1 MAEINWALRE
11 DPATICILEDAGRQI
26 SDCCQIT
33 TFGRN
38 LIHPEHIG
46 EYLYFFPYTGSP
58 GKYYGEITIAREKI
72 QKKGLQPDYS
82 YVAVID
88 SQVEFQVNKSVLR
101 TLSRKYMPVWPS
113 SSYARFLANKTSA
126 VLQFIRVY
134 KTDGQ
139 PPISILFEK
148 GRLGSYQVFKLYDA
162 NENNANISV
171 NVIKPLISD
180 NRFYYLKDEIIHELK
195 VNGSFIAE
203 YNNTESGKKILHDRV
218 SAEQALSGR
227 YDGLHQVWA
236 DRREQWSAGNFDEFP
251 EDFDMAQ
258 LDYDAI
264 YNEVIRVCPSMKEMI
279 EYVRNIKA
287 ARKGEYE
294 YLLKYVHENNEQAKE
309 SDERIFDM
317 SLRNAVKAALQAYK
331 QDSLDLED
339 AFQEACIGIWI
350 AIRKHHENVQVVFPT
365 YCSRWIMANMQRHL
379 PYYQPVC
386 RMPMYYVEAAR
397 AIVNE
402 LKSSVRNIDFN
413 NLQPQQLQEMLLKY
427 TSCDE
432 EDANRLSCL
441 LISPLSFE
449 DVLSYCEEEEFSD
462 HGAQLKKMDKEYF
475 FNYRLPSLLSKL
487 RPREEDILRLRYGL
501 NDGHE
506 YTLEEIGRKYDL
518 TRERVRQIEVKALE
532 HMRNLIPADVY
543 ADYGLEKPKQNEH
556 RRGRPRKRKKNAE
569 S

>member
-46 EYLYFFPYTGSP
+46 EYLYFFPYTGSS
-58 GKYYGEITIAREKI
+58 GKYYGEKTITREKI

-82 YVAVID
+82 YIAMID
-88 SQVEFQVNKSVLR
+88 SQVEFQVNNSTLR
-101 TLSRKYMPVWPS
+101 TLSRKYMPIWPG

-139 PPISILFEK
+139 PPSSILFEK
-148 GRLGSYQVFKLYDA
+148 GRLGSYQIFKLYDA
-162 NENNANISV
+162 NGNNANIPG
-171 NVIKPLISD
+171 NAIEPLISD
-180 NRFYYLKDEIIHELK
+180 NRFSYLKDEIIHELK

-203 YNNTESGKKILHDRV
+203 YNNTESGKKILRDRV
-218 SAEQALSGR
+218 SVEQALSGR
-227 YDGLHQVWA
+227 YDGLHQMWA
-236 DRREQWSAGNFDEFP
+236 EKREQWSEGNFDEFP

-258 LDYDAI
+258 LDYEAI
-264 YNEVIRVCPSMKEMI
+264 YDEVIRVCPSMKEMI

-294 YLLKYVHENNEQAKE
+294 YLLKDVHDNNEKAKE
-309 SDERIFDM
+309 SAERIFDM

-331 QDSLDLED
+331 QDGLDLED

-350 AIRKHHENVQVVFPT
+350 AIWKYHENIQVLFPT

-386 RMPMYYVEAAR
+386 RMPMHYVETTR
-397 AIVNE
+397 VIVNE
-402 LKSSVRNIDFN
+402 LKSYVKNIDFN
-413 NLQPQQLQEMLLKY
+413 NLQPQQLQKMLLKY

-432 EDANRLSCL
+432 EDAKRLSFL
-441 LISPLSFE
+441 LIPPLSFE
-449 DVLSYCEEEEFSD
+449 DVLSHCDEEEFSD
-462 HGAQLKKMDKEYF
+462 HCVQLKKLDEEYF
-475 FNYRLPSLLSKL
+475 FNYCLPKWLSKL
-487 RPREEDILRLRYGL
+487 HPREEDILRLRYGL

-506 YTLEEIGRKYDL
+506 YTLEEVGRKYDL
-518 TRERVRQIEVKALE
+518 TRERIRQIEGKALQ
-532 HMRNLIPADVY
+532 HLRDLIPADVY
-543 ADYGLEKPKQNEH
+543 DDYGLKKPIQDEK
-556 RRGRPRKRKKNAE
+556 RRERPRKREENAE